1 MKICDFLFDSASF
14 VVTLQSVCSELMRYF
29 NEMRYLFFATIVAA
43 LWCFVG
49 CRGSHNE
56 GSRELA
62 DIVKFDDISEDSYFD
77 DEEAPTDSTA
87 MEPDSIE
94 ESADSLVEK
103 GDSTAAE
110 GDSVVKRPVKP
121 AAVPANGELASD
133 ERSLHP
139 WDGVVHRM
147 RVNPVVGSL
156 RKTFNDSNAVHLS
169 AATRLGFSPITD
181 LRTAWAIEKPIREV
195 HTCADFHIDKLSHS
209 MPYLVPEAEM
219 LLHEIGRSFS
229 DTIRARGGKSYKI
242 KVTSLTR
249 TDVTV
254 RRLRRRNRAATQES
268 AHRFGTTFDISYS
281 KFICCDSSY
290 VVHEGDL
297 KNILAEVLYRL
308 RGEGRC
314 YVKYEHKQGCF
325 HITTRPRGL
334 R

>member
-1 MKICDFLFDSASF
+1 MKFLLYA
-14 VVTLQSVCSELMRYF
+14 M
-29 NEMRYLFFATIVAA
+29 IVAVLCA
-43 LWCFVG
+43 IVG
-49 CRGSHNE
+49 CRGSHRE

-62 DIVKFDDISEDSYFD
+62 DIVKFDDISEEAYYEDNEATVPADTVPADST
-77 DEEAPTDSTA
+77 EEEPDAEGEATDSAENAGDTTA
-87 MEPDSIE
+87 VP
-94 ESADSLVEK
+94 A
-103 GDSTAAE
+103 T
-110 GDSVVKRPVKP
+110 RP

-133 ERSLHP
+133 ERSAHP

-147 RVNPVVGSL
+147 KVNAVGRSL
-156 RKTFNDSNAVHLS
+156 RSVFNDSNAVHLS
-169 AATRLGFSPITD
+169 AAMRLGFEPITD
-181 LRTAWAIEKPIREV
+181 LRTAWDIAKPIREV
-195 HTCADFHIDKLSHS
+195 YTCADYHIDKLSHS

-229 DTIRARGGKSYKI
+229 DTIRARGGKKYKI

-297 KNILAEVLYRL
+297 KNILAEVLHRL
-308 RGEGRC
+308 RQQGRC

-325 HITTRPRGL
+325 HITARPRGL